1 MLYTTTESQ
10 KAKILLALEANKQNN
25 TKQINILNSILP
37 IVKDYKGDINKRIET
52 KVNKF
57 LIDEYGYTE
66 HKDYEGKIVKIG
78 HVRSCYNVTNYG
90 VTKSLSFNIYYN
102 GAVMVDY
109 NHDTRAYY
117 INNDRNDKIELY
129 SFKDKNEL
137 IEHIE
142 YRIIHLKSY
151 NDKIENNINNIDN
164 IIDTHNRLV
173 EYVNTYNDQLSSVIT
188 DELMIKGR

>member
-1 MLYTTTESQ
+1 MLYTTTEGQ

-25 TKQINILNSILP
+25 TKQINILNRILP
-37 IVKDYKGDINKRIET
+37 IVKDYKGDLNKRIET

-66 HKDYEGKIVKIG
+66 HKDYDNKIVKIG
-78 HVRSCYNVTNYG
+78 HVRSYYNVTNYG
-90 VTKSLSFNIYYN
+90 ALKSLSFNIYYN

-109 NHDTRAYY
+109 NHDTRDYY

-129 SFKDKNEL
+129 SFKDQSEL
-137 IEHIE
+137 IEIIE
-142 YRIIHLKSY
+142 GRIKYL
-151 NDKIENNINNIDN
+151 NNTNNKIQNNIDNIDN

-173 EYVNTYNDQLSSVIT
+173 EYVNTYNDQLSSVVT